1 MDMQSENR
9 FFDDL
14 AKMVNGIAG
23 TVAGAGREA
32 ESAMRDR
39 AKEFVGRMDFV
50 SREEFEAVKQMAA
63 TARAEAEALKARLDK
78 LEDVAQPAPAPTT
91 AAKPAVAQPLAKPAA
106 KPAPVKPADR
116 KSTRLNSS

>member
-1 MDMQSENR
+1 MQSENR

-32 ESAMRDR
+32 EAAMRER

-78 LEDVAQPAPAPTT
+78 LEG
-91 AAKPAVAQPLAKPAA
+91 AAKPAAAPKAAPKSAAAPKAAA
-106 KPAPVKPADR
+106 KPTAA
-116 KSTRLNSS
+116 KSAQKSKS

>member
-1 MDMQSENR
+1 MQSENR
-9 FFDDL
+9 FFDDF

-32 ESAMRDR
+32 EAAMRDR

-78 LEDVAQPAPAPTT
+78 LEGV
-91 AAKPAVAQPLAKPAA
+91 AKPAA
-106 KPAPVKPADR
+106 ASKAAAKPVTAKPAARPAARPAAKPKA
-116 KSTRLNSS
+116 K

>member
-1 MDMQSENR
+1 MQSENR

-32 ESAMRDR
+32 EAAMRER

-50 SREEFEAVKQMAA
+50 SREEFEAVKEMAA
-63 TARAEAEALKARLDK
+63 KARAEAEALKARLDK
-78 LEDVAQPAPAPTT
+78 LEG
-91 AAKPAVAQPLAKPAA
+91 AAKPAAAKPAAAPAAAASKPAA
-106 KPAPVKPADR
+106 KPTPKPKATP
-116 KSTRLNSS
+116 KK

>member
-1 MDMQSENR
+1 MQSENR

-14 AKMVNGIAG
+14 AKMINGVAG

-32 ESAMRDR
+32 EAAMRDR

-78 LEDVAQPAPAPTT
+78 LEGV
-91 AAKPAVAQPLAKPAA
+91 AKPAAAPKAVVKPAAAKPAA
-106 KPAPVKPADR
+106 KPKAAPK
-116 KSTRLNSS
+116 K

>member
-1 MDMQSENR
+1 MQSENR

-32 ESAMRDR
+32 EAAMRDR

-78 LEDVAQPAPAPTT
+78 LEGVAKTVAAPRAATAPKA
-91 AAKPAVAQPLAKPAA
+91 AAKPASAKPAA
-106 KPAPVKPADR
+106 KPAARTSKAAPK
-116 KSTRLNSS
+116 K

>member
-1 MDMQSENR
+1 MQSENR

-32 ESAMRDR
+32 EAAMRDR
-39 AKEFVGRMDFV
+39 AKEWVGRMDFV

-78 LEDVAQPAPAPTT
+78 LEG
-91 AAKPAVAQPLAKPAA
+91 AAKPAATPKVTAKPTAAAKPAAAKPAA
-106 KPAPVKPADR
+106 KTAARPAARKPRA
-116 KSTRLNSS
+116 

>member
-1 MDMQSENR
+1 MQSENR
-9 FFDDL
+9 FFDDF

-32 ESAMRDR
+32 EAAMRDR
-39 AKEFVGRMDFV
+39 AKEWVGRMDFV

-78 LEDVAQPAPAPTT
+78 LEGAGKPAAATPKA
-91 AAKPAVAQPLAKPAA
+91 AAKPATAKPAA
-106 KPAPVKPADR
+106 KPATKPGAR
-116 KSTRLNSS
+116 KPKN

>member
-1 MDMQSENR
+1 MQSEIR

-14 AKMVNGIAG
+14 AKMINGVAG

-32 ESAMRDR
+32 EAAMRDR

-50 SREEFEAVKQMAA
+50 SREEFEAVKKMAA

-78 LEDVAQPAPAPTT
+78 LEGAGKAAAAAKAPA
-91 AAKPAVAQPLAKPAA
+91 AKPAA
-106 KPAPVKPADR
+106 KAAAKPAAR
-116 KSTRLNSS
+116 SAKAAPKK

>member
-1 MDMQSENR
+1 MQSENR

-14 AKMVNGIAG
+14 AKMINGVAG

-32 ESAMRDR
+32 EAAMRER

-78 LEDVAQPAPAPTT
+78 LEGAATPKAAAVKTPAG
-91 AAKPAVAQPLAKPAA
+91 KPAA
-106 KPAPVKPADR
+106 KPASLRKPKA
-116 KSTRLNSS
+116 

>member
-1 MDMQSENR
+1 MQSENR

-32 ESAMRDR
+32 ESAMRER

-50 SREEFEAVKQMAA
+50 SREEFEAVKEMAA
-63 TARAEAEALKARLDK
+63 KARAEAEALKARLDK
-78 LEDVAQPAPAPTT
+78 LEG
-91 AAKPAVAQPLAKPAA
+91 AAKPAAAAPKAAAKPAAASKAAKPAA
-106 KPAPVKPADR
+106 KPAARKPKA
-116 KSTRLNSS
+116 

>member
-1 MDMQSENR
+1 MQSENR

-39 AKEFVGRMDFV
+39 AKEWVGRMDFV

-78 LEDVAQPAPAPTT
+78 LEGV
-91 AAKPAVAQPLAKPAA
+91 AKPAAAPKAAAAPKGATKPAATKPAA
-106 KPAPVKPADR
+106 KPAARKP
-116 KSTRLNSS
+116 KG

>member
-1 MDMQSENR
+1 MQSESR

-32 ESAMRDR
+32 EAAMRDR

-63 TARAEAEALKARLDK
+63 KARAEAEALKARLDK
-78 LEDVAQPAPAPTT
+78 LEGS
-91 AAKPAVAQPLAKPAA
+91 AKPAA
-106 KPAPVKPADR
+106 APKASTTSKGAATKPAAKAAPRKP
-116 KSTRLNSS
+116 KP